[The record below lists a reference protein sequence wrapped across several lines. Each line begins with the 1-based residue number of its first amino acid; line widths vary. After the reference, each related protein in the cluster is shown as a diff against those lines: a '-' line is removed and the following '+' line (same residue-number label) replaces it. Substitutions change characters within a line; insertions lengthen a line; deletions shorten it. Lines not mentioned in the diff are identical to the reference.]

1 MKWFHKQLEN
11 LSEKEKC
18 YFMKISTWKRI
29 NRRFAVIVNAAKHA
43 TPENIYT
50 DLQQIKKKSVVIF
63 QILRC
68 KIL

>member
-29 NRRFAVIVNAAKHA
+29 NRRFAVIVNVAKHA
-43 TPENIYT
+43 TPENTTPIYN
-50 DLQQIKKKSVVIF
+50 K
-63 QILRC
+63 
-68 KIL
+68 